1 MNRECSFCLCCG
13 ECVTCDYCVCRYA
26 SSVADDVA
34 EADAYY
40 AELKARLDERAPA

>member
-1 MNRECSFCLCCG
+1 MSGHNVCTCALCKRG
-13 ECVTCDYCVCRYA
+13 LELQRA
-26 SSVADDVA
+26 AERAKEQA